1 MTVVCNDGGWGGE
14 KAWMTA
20 GTFRE
25 KQAEGKVTYR
35 DKQERE
41 REEETDRRRR
51 MQTGLQQPVR
61 LRNQTRAV
69 VWKNML
75 PLPASTA
82 PPPGY
87 RSRGPAQ
94 VLYPCIN
101 LSKAQSQQSVL
112 GEARAASRQLS
123 KILL

>member
-1 MTVVCNDGGWGGE
+1 
-14 KAWMTA
+14 MTA

-41 REEETDRRRR
+41 RGRDRQTEKDADRPAAAGQAEESNPSC
-51 MQTGLQQPVR
+51 GLEKH
-61 LRNQTRAV
+61 A
-69 VWKNML
+69 
-75 PLPASTA
+75 PASCVNC
-82 PPPGY
+82 PSPRVPIQ
-87 RSRGPAQ
+87 RPSP

-101 LSKAQSQQSVL
+101 LSKAQPQQSVL

-123 KILL
+123 KPLL

>member
-1 MTVVCNDGGWGGE
+1 
-14 KAWMTA
+14 MTA

-41 REEETDRRRR
+41 REEETDRRGR

-94 VLYPCIN
+94 SCTRASTCLKHSHSSQSSVKPELLPDSSPSPC
-101 LSKAQSQQSVL
+101 SKLKS
-112 GEARAASRQLS
+112 GY
-123 KILL
+123 

>member
-1 MTVVCNDGGWGGE
+1 MMGVGGE

-41 REEETDRRRR
+41 RGRDRQTEKDADRPAAAGQAEESNPSC
-51 MQTGLQQPVR
+51 GLEKH
-61 LRNQTRAV
+61 A
-69 VWKNML
+69 
-75 PLPASTA
+75 PASCVNC
-82 PPPGY
+82 PSPRVPIQ
-87 RSRGPAQ
+87 RPSP

-101 LSKAQSQQSVL
+101 LSKAQPQQSVL